1 MSHRLLTNI
10 NVISRTFTQDTQAAG
25 QDGDLSVLCHRTRLD
40 WISMQP
46 SHLQRLTKEI
56 AMHKSLLLIAL
67 LALTTGTAQAAPAD
81 DACAALM
88 EARGH
93 LVSMIGSNDKA
104 AQDALNGKLQAASQ
118 KVDATIGAM
127 AKNYNAGDEAKAAAF
142 KPVWDSFKNT
152 RESEIIPLVYAGK
165 NADAKAIAT
174 GIQAERMGKMKAA
187 MGCK

>member
-1 MSHRLLTNI
+1 
-10 NVISRTFTQDTQAAG
+10 
-25 QDGDLSVLCHRTRLD
+25 
-40 WISMQP
+40 
-46 SHLQRLTKEI
+46 
-56 AMHKSLLLIAL
+56 MHKSLLLIAL